1 MQATHGIH
9 TYIALHKTRN
19 RGYSAAIGSKM
30 VRPGKQ
36 GAARRQ
42 GYGTA
47 RRSNAGHDAERPDR
61 RKRHRTW
68 NSERRT
74 PPPSVPPMRLATLL
88 LPVANHLY
96 DARRTSSPG
105 GRYLF
110 GPDAEPLPPSRKTPL
125 RQKPAHRPTWRRNMR
140 RAHGCHSVPALLLF
154 RQAIYVLRIG
164 RATSPPPNVP
174 DKDWQP
180 LLLPSCQSI
189 SATPAGFPPPA
200 GVRFS
205 EPSQPSMHNWP

>member
-1 MQATHGIH
+1 MIQPGTKAPRIVRRQADGRAEWSNARHE
-9 TYIALHKTRN
+9 
-19 RGYSAAIGSKM
+19 
-30 VRPGKQ
+30 
-36 GAARRQ
+36 AAR
-42 GYGTA
+42 
-47 RRSNAGHDAERPDR
+47 PDC

-125 RQKPAHRPTWRRNMR
+125 RQKPARRPTWRRNMR

-154 RQAIYVLRIG
+154 RQAIYVLLIG

-180 LLLPSCQSI
+180 LLLPSCQSRL
-189 SATPAGFPPPA
+189 TKPAGSPPPA
-200 GVRFS
+200 GFVFLHRNQTIPHSNLNLCGF
-205 EPSQPSMHNWP
+205 QPEF